1 MSEDIVITLLGK
13 RLKFKADEDVADA
26 KRVAEL
32 LTCEVNKVI
41 DKEKQSSGMDNFTRL
56 TQAALN
62 IANDFVK
69 LQHYCAELKRNIA
82 DRSDALLES
91 INARL

>member
-1 MSEDIVITLLGK
+1 LSEDIIITLLGK
-13 RLKFKADEDVADA
+13 TLKFKADDDVADA
-26 KRVAEL
+26 RRVAEL

-41 DKEKQSSGMDNFTRL
+41 EKEKYSAGMDNFTRL

-62 IANDFVK
+62 IANDFVE
-69 LQHYCAELKRNIA
+69 LQRCYEELKRNIS
-82 DRSDALLES
+82 DRSNALLES

>member
-1 MSEDIVITLLGK
+1 MSEDIVITILGK
-13 RLKFKADEDVADA
+13 KLKFKADEDVADA

-32 LTCEVNKVI
+32 LTREVNKVI
-41 DKEKQSSGMDNFTRL
+41 EKERQSSGMDNFTRL

-62 IANDFVK
+62 IANDFVE
-69 LQHYCAELKRNIA
+69 LQRCYTELERNIS
-82 DRSDALLES
+82 DRSDALLKS

>member
-1 MSEDIVITLLGK
+1 LSEDIIITLLGK

-32 LTCEVNKVI
+32 LTQEVNKVTE
-41 DKEKQSSGMDNFTRL
+41 KEKHPSGMDNFAKL

-62 IANDFVK
+62 IANDFVEM
-69 LQHYCAELKRNIA
+69 QRHYAELEKNLI
-82 DRSDALLES
+82 DRSNALLES